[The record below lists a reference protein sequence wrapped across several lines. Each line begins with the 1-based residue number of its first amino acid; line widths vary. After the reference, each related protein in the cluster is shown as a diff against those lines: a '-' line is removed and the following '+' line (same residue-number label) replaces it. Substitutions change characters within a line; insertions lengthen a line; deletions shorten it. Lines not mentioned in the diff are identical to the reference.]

1 MKIRWTDESVRL
13 RITPT
18 ELTELSEGRSLEA
31 TLRVPGGTWHVR
43 VVVTGDVLSIHAQ
56 DDVVVVEL
64 PADDVTLLT
73 DPAREGVYAH
83 TPKLRLLVEK
93 DFPCAHPHSA
103 DAAEPPTERFAPTP
117 EFVARKMHT
126 GGRA

>member
-93 DFPCAHPHSA
+93 DFPCAHPHAA

-126 GGRA
+126 GGWA

>member
-13 RITPT
+13 RITPA
-18 ELTELSEGRSLEA
+18 ELTELTEGRSLET

>member
-1 MKIRWTDESVRL
+1 MD
-13 RITPT
+13 
-18 ELTELSEGRSLEA
+18 
-31 TLRVPGGTWHVR
+31 VR

-93 DFPCAHPHSA
+93 DFPCAHPHAA

-117 EFVARKMHT
+117 EFVARKMRT

>member
-1 MKIRWTDESVRL
+1 MKIRWTNESVRL
-13 RITPT
+13 RITPA
-18 ELTELSEGRSLEA
+18 ELTELSEGRPLEA
-31 TLRVPGGTWHVR
+31 TLRMPGGTWHVR

-64 PADDVTLLT
+64 PSDDVALLT

-83 TPKLRLLVEK
+83 TPELRLLVEK

-103 DAAEPPTERFAPTP
+103 EAAEPPTERFAPTQ
-117 EFVARKMHT
+117 EFVARKTHT